1 MSSKGK
7 RTVIEL
13 GTDRVKL
20 AQFAVKGRGVAVS
33 KLAICEA
40 PAGGDLAD
48 ILRDEL
54 EAQGFDRKHVVGCLP
69 RHMVTVRMFDLPSM
83 DLAEIAGMVDLQFGK
98 QVPYTRDEVVADY
111 RVVGVPHDGYT
122 RVVLVVIQRGPLR
135 ECFNLM
141 DAVGIE
147 LNTITIGSD
156 GVAQWAAGR
165 PDALAGKAEV
175 VLDID
180 TGHSDLVVGFG
191 GELQYSRSI
200 LVGAA
205 QLDEDEARWSG
216 KLVSEARQA
225 LEILRGEQPDLVVGR
240 ALVTGSSQVSET
252 VVSALGEALQ
262 VPVERVAAS
271 ESLLD
276 DPSGLD
282 VGDTP
287 YEGLSLVA
295 MAGVARHSDKIAF
308 KLFPAATLRVRAM
321 ITRAHGLTLL
331 GVLLVTALFCGSLYG
346 LSKYAV
352 RRAQAGAVHAE
363 YERTLPAVQRV
374 VERQAVINAVSLRE
388 DAHFAAV
395 SLLEAVHA
403 AVPEDVYF
411 DVVDIDMAQSKIT
424 LRGAGPT
431 RREVRELVNNL
442 EQSPLLT
449 AVKESGGTTRDR
461 GGRFRF
467 QVLSKFERGGDGE

>member
-1 MSSKGK
+1 MSSKVK

-40 PAGGDLAD
+40 SAGGDVAD
-48 ILRDEL
+48 MLRDEL

-122 RVVLVVIQRGPLR
+122 RMVLVVIQRGPLR
-135 ECFNLM
+135 ECFNLL
-141 DAVGIE
+141 DTVGIE
-147 LNTITIGSD
+147 LDTMTIGSD

-165 PDALAGKAEV
+165 PTALEGKAEV

-180 TGHSDLVVGFG
+180 TGHSDLVVELG

-200 LVGAA
+200 LVGAE
-205 QLDEDEARWSG
+205 QLAEDEARWSG

-240 ALVTGSSQVSET
+240 ALVTGSSQVSDA
-252 VVSALGEALQ
+252 VVAALDEALP
-262 VPVERVAAS
+262 VPVERAAVS

-276 DPSGLD
+276 DPSGVE
-282 VGDTP
+282 VGDAP
-287 YEGLSLVA
+287 YGSLSLAA
-295 MAGVARHSDKIAF
+295 MAGVALNSDKIAF

-321 ITRAHGLTLL
+321 IARARGLTLL
-331 GVLLVTALFCGSLYG
+331 AVLLVAALFCGSFYG
-346 LSKYAV
+346 ISKYAV

-374 VERQAVINAVSLRE
+374 VEMQAVINAVAARE
-388 DAHFAAV
+388 DARYAAV

-403 AVPEDVYF
+403 TVPEDVYF
-411 DVVDIDMAQSKIT
+411 DAVDIDMAQSQIT

-442 EQSPLLT
+442 EASPLLT

-467 QVLSKFERGGDGE
+467 QVVSTFERGGDGD